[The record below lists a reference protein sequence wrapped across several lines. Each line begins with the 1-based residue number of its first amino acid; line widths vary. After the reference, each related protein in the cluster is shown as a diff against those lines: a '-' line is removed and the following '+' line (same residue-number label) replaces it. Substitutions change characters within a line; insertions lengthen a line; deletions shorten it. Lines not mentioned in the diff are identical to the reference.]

1 MGRASWFR
9 RTTAPVTGE
18 TTTAGTAT
26 TRTATTAAPEARDG
40 RAAAAVAATRRA
52 AAAGAPDAGGDDVGA
67 MLDAVGAMVQ
77 AVGTYAIDVD
87 GTPADETRERADA
100 WRRHVSAGFAH
111 PDAPDDGEG
120 AGSTGTPMAAR
131 DWAGAA
137 RFVVGQRRTERQHV
151 SRALDELRATV
162 WTLVNGLH
170 QVVGA
175 DADAGRASASVLVRV
190 RKAVEGAP
198 ADGLREAAL
207 SAVADLSSLVQEREQ
222 ARRSQLAALGAEVS
236 KLGQALDD
244 ARREGAL
251 DVLTGLGNR
260 RAFDDAVANAFALQ
274 ALWGQPTSVIVFSV
288 DNLPEITERLGQ
300 PGAELALCA
309 VAARLTRV
317 CLRRSDALCRQGD
330 AEFAAVLR
338 ETNAAEAARVAEK
351 VVAWMAEQGA
361 ATRVALADDASGDG
375 RPAVGPVRL
384 SAGVAEIGPGDA
396 TAERW
401 IARATAALAEQRGV
415 AAATAG

>member
-9 RTTAPVTGE
+9 RTTVPVDGE
-18 TTTAGTAT
+18 S
-26 TRTATTAAPEARDG
+26 TTAAIAPTAVPAARGATPAASRG
-40 RAAAAVAATRRA
+40 RTSVPPAA
-52 AAAGAPDAGGDDVGA
+52 GDDVGA

-77 AVGTYAIDVD
+77 AVGTYAMDVD
-87 GTPADETRERADA
+87 GTSADETRELADA
-100 WRRHVSAGFAH
+100 WRRHVTAGFAH
-111 PDAPDDGEG
+111 PDAPVDARGPEPTG
-120 AGSTGTPMAAR
+120 AAMADR

-151 SRALDELRATV
+151 SRSLDELRATV
-162 WTLVNGLH
+162 WALVNGLH

-175 DADAGRASASVLVRV
+175 DVDAGRASASVLVRV
-190 RKAVEGAP
+190 RRAVEGAP

-207 SAVADLSSLVQEREQ
+207 SAVADLGSLVQEREQ
-222 ARRSQLAALGAEVS
+222 ARKSQLAALGAEVS

-251 DVLTGLGNR
+251 DGLTGLGNR

-288 DNLPEITERLGQ
+288 DNLPEISERLGR
-300 PGAELALCA
+300 PGTELALCA

-317 CLRRSDALCRQGD
+317 CLRRSDVLCRQGD

-351 VVAWMAEQGA
+351 VVTWMAEQGT
-361 ATRVALADDASGDG
+361 ATRVALSADQPVPDG
-375 RPAVGPVRL
+375 RPAAAPVVV
-384 SAGVAEIGPGDA
+384 SAGVAEIAGDA
-396 TAERW
+396 SAERW
-401 IARATAALAEQRGV
+401 LARATAALAGSRDTPRHV
-415 AAATAG
+415 AVAG